1 MYLIYERSG
10 EKKGR
15 NFLSSQY
22 NCCRVGCGR
31 TFSDLSSLVLSAVLL
46 HFTTSYKG
54 KVCLDGDKLCNLLS
68 VSLLLEAD
76 MRSKGGKHC
85 ARKTMSCS
93 LQESPLATSA
103 RVSAQFWSGPSRPW
117 GLYLDNE
124 DSVVQGHFQV

>member
-22 NCCRVGCGR
+22 NWCCVGCGR
-31 TFSDLSSLVLSAVLL
+31 TFSDLSSLVL

-93 LQESPLATSA
+93 LQESPLANSA

-124 DSVVQGHFQV
+124 DSVVQGQFQV